1 MANVSKP
8 PEIGKVVKAYRINKN
23 ISLSELSDRSGV
35 SKGMLSQVE
44 NGTVNP
50 TIATAW
56 KIANAL
62 GFTLH
67 ELFGEEKKT

>member
-56 KIANAL
+56 KIPVDFVVSLPYNV
-62 GFTLH
+62 
-67 ELFGEEKKT
+67 E